1 MNASASA
8 PAVIVRALI
17 RPGTPAQ
24 LASRG
29 LTATAL
35 AAVQALVL
43 AGVPSRSAPWRASRA
58 ERPAGP
64 RRGATARAGGPK
76 SLILNG

>member
-8 PAVIVRALI
+8 PAVMMRALT

-43 AGVPSRSAPWRASRA
+43 AGVPSRSAPWRACPA

-64 RRGATARAGGPK
+64 RSGRTARAAGTK